1 MNTLPPGKW
10 LVAYLLTFAVFMLI
24 DLLWLGV
31 VAKGLYRRQLGG
43 LLAEE
48 VNWAA
53 AFIFYLL
60 FVVGIFIFAIA
71 PGLQKASFSYA
82 LLYGALFGF
91 FTYATYDLTNLATL
105 KGWPV
110 KIVVIDIVWGAV
122 LCSLV
127 AAAGFRI
134 AKWLLPV

>member
-1 MNTLPPGKW
+1 MPLPLLR
-10 LVAYLLTFAVFMLI
+10 LVLAYGLTFVVFLLI

-31 VAKGLYRRQLGG
+31 VAKGLYRNQLGG

-53 AFIFYLL
+53 AIIFYLL
-60 FVVGIFIFAIA
+60 FVAGIFIFAIV
-71 PGLQKASFSYA
+71 PGLQKASLPYT

-110 KIVVIDIVWGAV
+110 KIVVIDIVWGVV
-122 LCSLV
+122 LCTLV
-127 AAAGFRI
+127 AAAGFHI
-134 AKWLLPV
+134 SKWLQPS